1 MFGDATVI
9 DRIQFDLL
17 WKNTHN
23 MQFATLTIFSVQ
35 LSGTKYNHIV
45 VQTHTT
51 IHLQN
56 FFVFPNR
63 NYAHSTLTSHLSYPQ
78 PQKATILFYV
88 SINFL
93 N

>member
-1 MFGDATVI
+1 
-9 DRIQFDLL
+9 
-17 WKNTHN
+17 
-23 MQFATLTIFSVQ
+23 MQFAILTIFSVQ
-35 LSGTKYNHIV
+35 FSGTKYNHTV

-56 FFVFPNR
+56 FFIFPNR
-63 NYAHSTLTSHLSYPQ
+63 NYAHSTLTSHLFSPQ
-78 PQKATILFYV
+78 PQKATILFSV